1 MTTAEPDAEAEAAAE
16 ARSPRG
22 ARAPA
27 AGDRARRASPT
38 LAGTAALAR
47 FVVRYGRVR
56 IPVWIIAIA
65 LTILA
70 SAASVKGLY
79 PTQADLDAAAGPMYD
94 NAAVIALQG
103 PTYAIDTLGGN
114 IVFNVGGFGYVLMG
128 LMGMFLVGRNT
139 RADEEAGRTEL
150 LRAAVVGRNAPVTAA
165 LAVTTGA
172 LAVLGALITLSMLA
186 LGLPVAGSINY
197 GLAMA
202 GFGVFFAAVNAVTAQ
217 VTEHNRTA
225 YGLAGAALAVSFVVR
240 AVGDVGDGR
249 LSWASPMGWAQSM
262 KPYAGERWWPL
273 LLLLGGA
280 TGLVAVAFGL
290 LGRRDLGGGL
300 LAVRPGPA
308 TAARSLTRPWGLAVR
323 LQRGAVIAWAVGL
336 LLGGITYGMLG
347 DDVADLIGDNDDLAD
362 IIAQAGGNLTDS
374 YFSTAILMLAVI
386 AGGFTVSSALR
397 VRSEETGGRAEPVLA
412 TALGR
417 APWLTSHLAVAMIG
431 SALMVAVT
439 GLGAGVTYALISGDG
454 SQVAR
459 LTAAAL
465 AYTPA
470 LWVLVGVAVA
480 LIGLAPRAAPL
491 AWAVFAWC
499 ALVAFLGQL
508 LDLPQWALDLSPFQH
523 VPAMPV
529 ADLDVVPLAA
539 LTLVAAALTAAG
551 FAGFRRR
558 DVGY

>member
-1 MTTAEPDAEAEAAAE
+1 VTAADA
-16 ARSPRG
+16 G
-22 ARAPA
+22 AVTSVDSPA
-27 AGDRARRASPT
+27 ASATAGRPPRRSPT

-47 FVVRYGRVR
+47 FVLRYGRVR
-56 IPVWIIAIA
+56 IPVWIVAIA
-65 LTILA
+65 MTIFA

-79 PTQADLDAAAGPMYD
+79 PTQADLDAAAAPMYD

-114 IVFNVGGFGYVLMG
+114 IVFNIGGFGYVLMG

-186 LGLPVAGSINY
+186 LGLPTPGSVAY
-197 GLAMA
+197 GAAMA
-202 GFGVFFAAVNAVTAQ
+202 GFGTFFAAVNAVTAQ

-225 YGLAGAALAVSFVVR
+225 YGLSGAALAVSFVVR
-240 AVGDVGDGR
+240 AVGDVGGGT

-280 TGLVAVAFGL
+280 AGLVAVAFAL

-300 LAVRPGPA
+300 LAVRPGPP
-308 TAARSLTRPWGLAVR
+308 TAARWLTRPWGLAVR
-323 LQRGAVIAWAVGL
+323 LQRGAVIAWGVGL
-336 LLGGITYGMLG
+336 LLGGIVYGTLG
-347 DDVADLIGDNDDLAD
+347 DDVADLIGDNDDLAN
-362 IIAQAGGNLTDS
+362 IIAQSGGDLTDS
-374 YFSTAILMLAVI
+374 YFSTAIAMLAVI
-386 AGGFTVSSALR
+386 AGGFTVSSVLR
-397 VRSEETGGRAEPVLA
+397 ARSEETAGHAEPLLA

-417 APWLTSHLAVAMIG
+417 VPWLGSHLAVAVVG
-431 SALMVAVT
+431 SALMTIVT
-439 GLGAGVTYALISGDG
+439 GLGAGVTYALVSGDG
-454 SQVAR
+454 SQVTR
-459 LTAAAL
+459 LTGAAL

-470 LWVLVGVAVA
+470 LWVLAGVAVA
-480 LIGLAPRAAPL
+480 LIGWAPRAAPL
-491 AWAVFAWC
+491 AWAAFAWC

-508 LDLPQWALDLSPFQH
+508 LDLPRWALDLSPFEH
-523 VPAMPV
+523 VPSLPA
-529 ADLDVVPLAA
+529 ADVDTVPLAV
-539 LTLVAAALTAAG
+539 LTLVAGALTAAG
-551 FAGFRRR
+551 LVGFRRR
-558 DVGY
+558 DAGY

>member
-1 MTTAEPDAEAEAAAE
+1 MTAADAGAVTSVDRPTSATAGGP
-16 ARSPRG
+16 PR
-22 ARAPA
+22 R
-27 AGDRARRASPT
+27 SPT

-47 FVVRYGRVR
+47 FVLRYGRVR
-56 IPVWIIAIA
+56 IPVWVVAIA

-79 PTQADLDAAAGPMYD
+79 PTQADLDAAAAPMYD

-114 IVFNVGGFGYVLMG
+114 IVFNIGAFGYVLMG

-150 LRAAVVGRNAPVTAA
+150 LRATVVGRNAPVTAA

-172 LAVLGALITLSMLA
+172 LAALGALITLSMLA
-186 LGLPVAGSINY
+186 LGLPTAGSVAY
-197 GLAMA
+197 GAAMA
-202 GFGVFFAAVNAVTAQ
+202 GFGTFFAAVNAVTAQ

-225 YGLAGAALAVSFVVR
+225 YGLSGAVLAVSFVIR
-240 AVGDVGDGR
+240 AVGDVGDGT
-249 LSWASPMGWAQSM
+249 LSWASPMGWAQAT

-273 LLLLGGA
+273 LLLVGGA
-280 TGLVAVAFGL
+280 AGLVAVAFAL

-300 LAVRPGPA
+300 LAVRPGPP
-308 TAARSLTRPWGLAVR
+308 TAARWLTRPWGLAVR
-323 LQRGAVIAWAVGL
+323 LQRGVVIAWGVGL
-336 LLGGITYGMLG
+336 LLGGIVYGTLG
-347 DDVADLIGDNDDLAD
+347 DDVADLIGDNDDLAN
-362 IIAQAGGNLTDS
+362 IIAQSGGDLTDS
-374 YFSTAILMLAVI
+374 YFSTAIAMLAVI
-386 AGGFTVSSALR
+386 AGGFAVSSVLR
-397 VRSEETGGRAEPVLA
+397 VRSEETAGRAEPLLA

-417 APWLTSHLAVAMIG
+417 VPWLGSHLAVAVVG
-431 SALMVAVT
+431 SALMTIVT

-459 LTAAAL
+459 LTGAAL

-470 LWVLVGVAVA
+470 LWVLAGVAVA
-480 LIGLAPRAAPL
+480 LVGLAPRAAPL

-508 LDLPQWALDLSPFQH
+508 LDLPRWALDLSPFEH
-523 VPAMPV
+523 VPSLPA
-529 ADLDVVPLAA
+529 ADV
-539 LTLVAAALTAAG
+539 
-551 FAGFRRR
+551 
-558 DVGY
+558 DVGRGQRRHVLERRQVQRPPG